1 MAEASPAA
9 TTYREQAARLRELAH
24 ESACALLRFELL
36 EVAAQFETLAEFAE
50 QTEGRAPLDAR

>member
-9 TTYREQAARLRELAH
+9 TSYREQAARLREMAR
-24 ESACALLRFELL
+24 ESASALLRFELL

-50 QTEGRAPLDAR
+50 QKSARH